1 MKGEAWGKD
10 ETCKTELNK
19 IEKSTKDEA
28 RKYIAK
34 YHNNSAKD
42 INLKKLREKG
52 FKMDG
57 VNLKNDDEE
66 DDYSRKGG
74 AGLPGLVV
82 SSDQS
87 SSSPTSGSEEPMEGG
102 RPSNHRSG
110 NRSPK

>member
-1 MKGEAWGKD
+1 MGAAKALMKGEAWAQGQD
-10 ETCKTELNK
+10 QTCKTELNK

-57 VNLKNDDEE
+57 VNLKDDEE
-66 DDYSRKGG
+66 DDRSRKGG
-74 AGLPGLVV
+74 ADLPGLVV

-102 RPSNHRSG
+102 RPSN
-110 NRSPK
+110 